1 MLPAD
6 QSVVVVLANTVLRKL
21 KFECWGRVF
30 EFGQNGKMRHFLLI
44 VDNNNTNNNDN
55 NNNNNNNY

>member
-21 KFECWGRVF
+21 KFECWGEVF
-30 EFGQNGKMRHFLLI
+30 ESLGKTEKC
-44 VDNNNTNNNDN
+44 DTSC
-55 NNNNNNNY
+55 